1 MNSRLPSCVRLRLLE
16 FLIQSA
22 RQLQV
27 RPIVKYS
34 ALSLF
39 SDRFCPALSRFR
51 QSNDMESWLLHPLR
65 ESNLQLFSLVSIWI
79 SSKIHDSQPLS
90 VKSLKLL
97 GDKMIKEQHF
107 TTRDF
112 LEAEV
117 LLMQVLG
124 FEIGTANIAFKFLE
138 ELFVEFEGVARVGQ
152 LVNVE
157 ASMDIMDLLYEKE
170 ETSLLYYSPRN
181 LAASILVATYV
192 VTVPKQKWEFP
203 VLPWVKF
210 VTSCKE
216 EDVLNIVRD
225 ILKHIFEPSSSVEE
239 LQGSFGTYPL
249 H

>member
-1 MNSRLPSCVRLRLLE
+1 MSEREAGGVSELELDSTGGELDGMKEEFAFPQRFHTGREMNNVLSSGVRLRLLE

-22 RQLQV
+22 QQLEV

-39 SDRFCPALSRFR
+39 ADRFCPSLSRP
-51 QSNDMESWLLHPLR
+51 SNDKENWLLHPMR

-90 VKSLKLL
+90 VKSLKFW

-117 LLMQVLG
+117 LLMQVLD
-124 FEIGTANIAFKFLE
+124 FEIGTDDIAFKFLE

-152 LVNVE
+152 LVNFE
-157 ASMDIMDLLYEKE
+157 AAMDIMDLVYEKE
-170 ETSLLYYSPRN
+170 ETSTLYYSPRN
-181 LAASILVATYV
+181 LAASILACG
-192 VTVPKQKWEFP
+192 FA
-203 VLPWVKF
+203 F
-210 VTSCKE
+210 
-216 EDVLNIVRD
+216 LN
-225 ILKHIFEPSSSVEE
+225 S
-239 LQGSFGTYPL
+239 T
-249 H
+249 

>member
-22 RQLQV
+22 HQLQV

-39 SDRFCPALSRFR
+39 SDRFCPSLSRFR
-51 QSNDMESWLLHPLR
+51 PSNDMESWLLHPLR

-112 LEAEV
+112 MEAEV

-152 LVNVE
+152 LVNFE

-170 ETSLLYYSPRN
+170 ETSPLYYSPRN
-181 LAASILVATYV
+181 LAASILACPFAFVNSKVLLLLCLYFRSILDLLQVATYV

-203 VLPWVKF
+203 VLPWERERIERENF
-210 VTSCKE
+210 SSCF
-216 EDVLNIVRD
+216 
-225 ILKHIFEPSSSVEE
+225 H
-239 LQGSFGTYPL
+239 
-249 H
+249 